1 MCHTTAVPVMEEVQ
15 KGKTPLEDPPEAE
28 PRLKGVR
35 VLVNIVVLLAL
46 VGGAAPAR
54 VAETGIMVV
63 VVEIV
68 MSRAQAAR
76 RSLPVS
82 STPIS
87 KEPIKAQ
94 QSCT

>member
-1 MCHTTAVPVMEEVQ
+1 MPVMEEVQ
-15 KGKTPLEDPPEAE
+15 KGKTPLEEQPEAE

-46 VGGAAPAR
+46 VGWAAVER
-54 VAETGIMVV
+54 VVETGIMAVV
-63 VVEIV
+63 VGIF

-82 STPIS
+82 PTPIS
-87 KEPIKAQ
+87 KEPMQAQ